1 MATIDKRRTRD
12 GGVRWRARIRRR
24 GMSETESF
32 GSRAKAERWA
42 KEVERAIER
51 GDWVPITEPDDIR
64 LDQLLDHFLAS
75 EERSSDTRRQL
86 EWWRS
91 KIGSESVAAISKR
104 RILRHRE
111 ILAREEVRPGRQR
124 SPATV
129 NRYLSALSALYT
141 WALKKGWIDH
151 HPLRGIS
158 PMSEGEGR
166 VRYLS
171 DDDRERLLDSCL
183 ECGGVNLHALATLA
197 ISTGA
202 RRGELL
208 GLRWSDIDLRSG
220 SVVLGTGKSSTRR
233 TLPLAGPAI
242 DTLRPLAK
250 VRRIGGDEVFADR
263 SGRVAFPRRAWEA
276 AVRDAEIDDF
286 RFHDLRHSA
295 AAYLAQ
301 GGASLAEI
309 AEFLGH
315 RSLQAVQ
322 RYAHLTDRRSHLGV
336 DRLHRRLFDRD
347 R

>member
-1 MATIDKRRTRD
+1 MATIDKRKTRD
-12 GGVRWRARIRRR
+12 GGVRWRVRIRRR

-32 GSRAKAERWA
+32 ASRAQAERWA
-42 KEVERAIER
+42 REVERAIER
-51 GDWVPITEPDDIR
+51 GDWVPISEPDDIR
-64 LDQLLDHFLAS
+64 LEQLIDHFLAS
-75 EERSSDTRRQL
+75 EVRSSDTRRQL
-86 EWWRS
+86 DWWRS
-91 KIGSESVAAISKR
+91 KIGPDAVTAISKR
-104 RILRHRE
+104 RILRLRE
-111 ILAREEVRPGRQR
+111 ILGREELRPDRPR

-141 WALKKGWIDH
+141 WALKKGSIDH

-158 PMSEGEGR
+158 PMSEGDER

-171 DDDRERLLDSCL
+171 DDERERLLDSCL
-183 ECGGVNLHALATLA
+183 ECGGASLHALATLA
-197 ISTGA
+197 LSTGA

-220 SVVLGTGKSSTRR
+220 SVVLGTDKSKPRR
-233 TLPLAGPAI
+233 SLPLAGPAVA
-242 DTLRPLAK
+242 TLRPLAK

-263 SGRVAFPRRAWEA
+263 SGRVRFPRRAWET
-276 AVRDAEIDDF
+276 AVRNAEIDDF

-301 GGASLAEI
+301 CGASLAEI

-315 RSLQAVQ
+315 RSLQGVQ
-322 RYAHLTDRRSHLGV
+322 RYAHLTDQRSHLGV